1 VHVNKF
7 DFGSCLLFKSTMD
20 KELQILAPC
29 VIIIILFVLLQI
41 AHLYIEIDLLNKHI
55 EKINNKLK

>member
-1 VHVNKF
+1 
-7 DFGSCLLFKSTMD
+7 MD
-20 KELQILAPC
+20 KELQILGPC
-29 VIIIILFVLLQI
+29 VILIILFVLLQI